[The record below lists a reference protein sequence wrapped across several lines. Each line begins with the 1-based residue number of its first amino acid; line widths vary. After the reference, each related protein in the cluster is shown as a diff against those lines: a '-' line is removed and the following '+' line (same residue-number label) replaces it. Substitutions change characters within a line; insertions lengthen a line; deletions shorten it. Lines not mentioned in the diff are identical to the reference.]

1 MIFAFEVSNHLFNVA
16 DMVIKT
22 VNIICFFC
30 SPCSKSSFSN
40 GADGYDLSV
49 LCSFYIVQDTQICL
63 GKALFLCDGHE
74 SLHVV
79 FFIRF
84 QGPY

>member
-30 SPCSKSSFSN
+30 SLCSQSSFSN
-40 GADGYDLSV
+40 DADGYVLSV
-49 LCSFYIVQDTQICL
+49 LCSIYIVEDIQICL
-63 GKALFLCDGHE
+63 GKAIFLCDGHQ
-74 SLHVV
+74 SLH
-79 FFIRF
+79 FR
-84 QGPY
+84 